1 MGDFQMSGAD
11 NASSGT
17 VEDPPFT
24 DRRTRPVG
32 FAAHGHRA
40 LPIMCV
46 ICGSLGFLAWAF
58 YGAALSR
65 EPFQDWMVFHTTAR
79 AYYEGYLASIYD
91 GAWLTARLNER
102 FADWLSWPLP
112 LHPWLYPPHFLLLLL
127 PFGALPFGVGMACF
141 LLVTFLGLIA
151 ATWCYAHDRTSRA
164 LLASSLLLCP
174 ATAITVMLGQN
185 AFLTSALLI
194 GGFGMSRNRPLA
206 AGFLLGVASYK
217 PQFWLMVPVALIAAR
232 QWRVFAAAVASALGL
247 AAASAAMFGIATWRT
262 WLDLMIVPNDLF
274 QRWVVAGRLNGQS
287 VYACAI
293 WLEASPAIANM
304 AQVSAAILAVAAV
317 YWWFRHRIAEDLQL
331 AIFLA
336 ATVLAA
342 PHVISY
348 DAVMLAVAATF
359 ALRHALQ
366 GSFGRGEMVLAAAM
380 WLSPLINPPSLVRLG
395 VITPLLIALF
405 IAFIGAR
412 ASLASPDSR
421 RAAVCA

>member
-1 MGDFQMSGAD
+1 MSGAGE
-11 NASSGT
+11 APPG
-17 VEDPPFT
+17 EGADPALT
-24 DRRTRPVG
+24 ARRARPVDFSADAQRG
-32 FAAHGHRA
+32 
-40 LPIMCV
+40 LPAIVV
-46 ICGSLGFLAWAF
+46 ICGSLGLLGWAF
-58 YGAALSR
+58 YGAALAL

-79 AYYEGYLASIYD
+79 AYYEGHLASIYD
-91 GAWLTARLNER
+91 GAWLTAQLNER
-102 FADWLSWPLP
+102 FAAWLSWPLP

-127 PFGALPFGVGMACF
+127 PFGALPFSVGMACF
-141 LLVTFLGLIA
+141 LLLTFLGLIA
-151 ATWCYAHDRTSRA
+151 AMWCYAHDRRSRG
-164 LLASSLLLCP
+164 LLVTSLLLCP

-194 GGFGMSRNRPLA
+194 GGFGVSRTRPLT

-232 QWRVFAAAVASALGL
+232 QWRVLAAAAASALGL
-247 AAASAAMFGIATWRT
+247 AAASAAMFGLETWRT

-293 WLEASPAIANM
+293 WLGTSPTVADM
-304 AQVSAAILAVAAV
+304 AQISAAVLAIAAV
-317 YWWFRHRIAEDLQL
+317 YWSFRQRIAEDLQL
-331 AIFLA
+331 AILLA

-342 PHVISY
+342 PHVIGY

-366 GSFGRGEMVLAAAM
+366 GSFGRGETVLAAAM

-412 ASLASPDSR
+412 AGVASADNR
-421 RAAVCA
+421 QAAVCA